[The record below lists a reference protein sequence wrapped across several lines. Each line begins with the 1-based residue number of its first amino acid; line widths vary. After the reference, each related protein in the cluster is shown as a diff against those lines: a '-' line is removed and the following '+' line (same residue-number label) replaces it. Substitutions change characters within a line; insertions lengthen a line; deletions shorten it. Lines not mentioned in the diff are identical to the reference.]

1 MTGEGA
7 GESSYGIS
15 QVQEGDEEEGGWPMF
30 SPLLMVQ
37 PYADSAELHQLIQ
50 IRGGT
55 NKTNPVVGRRFGA
68 FPVADLTAVLVVRS
82 CYGPSPQDRPGGCSD
97 FSIGVVLEM
106 RKEGWNYLKALQYS
120 IGIILYGF

>member
-1 MTGEGA
+1 MPTVLPALTASGRNFL
-7 GESSYGIS
+7 
-15 QVQEGDEEEGGWPMF
+15 QHVQ
-30 SPLLMVQ
+30 
-37 PYADSAELHQLIQ
+37 
-50 IRGGT
+50 RGT

-82 CYGPSPQDRPGGCSD
+82 CHGPSPQDRPGGCSD

>member
-1 MTGEGA
+1 MLETS
-7 GESSYGIS
+7 ESLRWRFDGPCIAVSVY
-15 QVQEGDEEEGGWPMF
+15 
-30 SPLLMVQ
+30 
-37 PYADSAELHQLIQ
+37 YY
-50 IRGGT
+50 RGGT

-82 CYGPSPQDRPGGCSD
+82 CHGPSPQDRPGGCSD

>member
-1 MTGEGA
+1 
-7 GESSYGIS
+7 
-15 QVQEGDEEEGGWPMF
+15 MF
-30 SPLLMVQ
+30 
-37 PYADSAELHQLIQ
+37 Q
-50 IRGGT
+50 ILFFSETLYRGGT

-82 CYGPSPQDRPGGCSD
+82 CHGPSPQDRPGGCSD